1 MDTKMHAVTE
11 SLNPI
16 KNPSLFS
23 LTQATAAALMQV
35 EPDPETG
42 ELIGIDRFDALA
54 LDTQEKLI
62 DCACA
67 VANFEGLVAQL
78 EEQERELA
86 RRKKFVKSLIDHI
99 KGRCVDAMEL
109 LEIKSIKAA
118 PVQIRLHPGESV
130 EVFDLPSVPSEYF
143 HMPKVTPKLDKT
155 ELKTAI
161 KSGIEVPGVRLVKQ
175 NRLVVK

>member
-16 KNPSLFS
+16 KSPSLFT
-23 LTQATAAALMQV
+23 LTQATAAALMQI

-78 EEQERELA
+78 EEQERQLA
-86 RRKKFVKSLIDHI
+86 RRKKFVKSLIEHI

-109 LEIKSIKAA
+109 LEIKSIKTA
-118 PVQIRLHPGESV
+118 PVQIRLHPSESV
-130 EVFDLPSVPSEYF
+130 EVFDLPSVPSEFF

-161 KSGIEVPGVRLVKQ
+161 KSGIEVPGVRLVRQ

>member
-1 MDTKMHAVTE
+1 MHAVTE

-16 KNPSLFS
+16 KNPSLFT
-23 LTQATAAALMQV
+23 LTQATAAALMQI

-42 ELIGIDRFDALA
+42 ELIGIDRFDA

-67 VANFEGLVAQL
+67 VANFEGLVEQL
-78 EEQERELA
+78 EEQERQLA
-86 RRKKFVKSLIDHI
+86 RRKKFVKNLIDHI

-109 LEIKSIKAA
+109 LEIKSIKTA
-118 PVQIRLHPGESV
+118 PVQIRLHPSESV
-130 EVFDLPSVPSEYF
+130 EVFDLPSIPGEFFYMPPVK
-143 HMPKVTPKLDKT
+143 PKVSKKMIED
-155 ELKTAI
+155 AI
-161 KSGIEVPGVRLVKQ
+161 KSGKEVPGARLVKQ

>member
-1 MDTKMHAVTE
+1 MNAVTE

-16 KNPSLFS
+16 RNPSLFT

-42 ELIGIDRFDALA
+42 ELIGIDRFDSLA
-54 LDTQEKLI
+54 LDTQDKLI

-78 EEQERELA
+78 EEQERQLA
-86 RRKKFVKSLIDHI
+86 RRKRFVKSLIEHI

-109 LEIKSIKAA
+109 LEIKSIKTA
-118 PVQIRLHPGESV
+118 PVQIRLHPSESV
-130 EVFDLPSVPSEYF
+130 EVFDLPSIPGEFFYMPPVK
-143 HMPKVTPKLDKT
+143 PKVSKKMIED
-155 ELKTAI
+155 AI
-161 KSGIEVPGVRLVKQ
+161 KSGKEVPGARLVK
-175 NRLVVK
+175 RHSLVVK

>member
-1 MDTKMHAVTE
+1 MRPFSFMTKRFE
-11 SLNPI
+11 I
-16 KNPSLFS
+16 
-23 LTQATAAALMQV
+23 
-35 EPDPETG
+35 DPRLKKIADHYG
-42 ELIGIDRFDALA
+42 FDALA

-78 EEQERELA
+78 EEQERQLT
-86 RRKKFVKSLIDHI
+86 RRKKFVKNLIDHI
-99 KGRCVDAMEL
+99 KGRCVEAMEL

-130 EVFDLPSVPSEYF
+130 EIFDLPSVPSEYF

>member
-35 EPDPETG
+35 EQDPETG

-78 EEQERELA
+78 EEQERQLA
-86 RRKKFVKSLIDHI
+86 RRKKFVKSLIEHI

-109 LEIKSIKAA
+109 LEIKSIKTA
-118 PVQIRLHPGESV
+118 PVQIRLHPSESV
-130 EVFDLPSVPSEYF
+130 EVFDLPSVPSEFFY
-143 HMPKVTPKLDKT
+143 MPPVKPKVSKKMIED
-155 ELKTAI
+155 AI
-161 KSGIEVPGVRLVKQ
+161 KSGKEVPGARLVK
-175 NRLVVK
+175 RHSLVVK